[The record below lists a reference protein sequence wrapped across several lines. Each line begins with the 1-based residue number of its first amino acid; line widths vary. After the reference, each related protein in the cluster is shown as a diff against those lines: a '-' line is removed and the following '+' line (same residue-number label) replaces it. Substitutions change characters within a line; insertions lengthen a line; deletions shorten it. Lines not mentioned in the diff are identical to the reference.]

1 MGLALSLFLAL
12 FAFDSFDGRPLA
24 VTLPALALHL
34 LPAAI
39 VAVVVAA
46 AWRHPLVGVVAFAM
60 LAIGYAAWVPHR
72 LDWILV
78 ISGPL
83 ALTAALHAMSAQA
96 DSQDRDGQRAI
107 S

>member
-1 MGLALSLFLAL
+1 MGLAVALFLGL

-24 VTLPALALHL
+24 VMLPAFALHL

-39 VAVVVAA
+39 VGLVVAA

-83 ALTAALHAMSAQA
+83 ALTAALHAMSAA